1 MSTHQTTRQG
11 TPALAKIALGDRIS
25 GARQRAGLSRAQL
38 AEALGV
44 GDETVRRWEIGESVP
59 KQYAVKAL
67 AEVLDIPPAEFA
79 RMTTLVLD
87 AKGRGLFE
95 GNTVAPNL
103 RLFYESEATAVRIRS
118 IGLESLPGLL
128 QTRAYQRANQDAQ
141 LPIDDERAA
150 GLRELRT
157 RRQEINFG
165 RHPLPKMEFVIGRAA
180 LSYLDDYPDLR
191 DEQIARIREV
201 DAMPQVGVRVVSGFH
216 AAMPGSFTILTPPA
230 ENGVRPFVYVEA
242 IDGGRY
248 IEGNVVSEYE
258 AAFEKVSAS
267 QSVTIEEVL
276 G

>member
-1 MSTHQTTRQG
+1 MGTNEN
-11 TPALAKIALGDRIS
+11 TPALSKIALGRLLMNIRERS
-25 GARQRAGLSRAQL
+25 NLGRPEV

-44 GDETVRRWEIGESVP
+44 DTETIRRWELGKIAPKRHALESLCGIIS
-59 KQYAVKAL
+59 A
-67 AEVLDIPPAEFA
+67 
-79 RMTTLVLD
+79 TTEELSRLTSLSLSS
-87 AKGRGLFE
+87 KGRGMFE
-95 GNTVAPNL
+95 GNSVAPNL
-103 RLFYESEATAVRIRS
+103 RVFYESEATAIRIQS

-128 QTRAYQRANQDAQ
+128 QTRAYQRANQAAQ

-165 RHPLPKMEFVIGRAA
+165 RHPLPRMEFLIGRAA

-201 DAMPQVGVRVVSGFH
+201 AAMPRADVRVVKGFH
-216 AAMPGSFTILTPPA
+216 AAMPGSFTILTPPPG
-230 ENGVRPFVYVEA
+230 NGARPFVYVEA

-248 IEGNVVSEYE
+248 IEGNVVSEFGT
-258 AAFEKVSAS
+258 AFDMVSAT
-267 QSVTIEEVL
+267 QSVAIEEVL